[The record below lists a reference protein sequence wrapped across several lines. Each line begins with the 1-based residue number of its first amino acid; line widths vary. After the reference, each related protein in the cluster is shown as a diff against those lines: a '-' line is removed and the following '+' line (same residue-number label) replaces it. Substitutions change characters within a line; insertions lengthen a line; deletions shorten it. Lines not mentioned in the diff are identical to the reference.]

1 MKGYFKKEEATAEVI
16 RQIEGRRFFL
26 TGDIGKIDSDGY
38 LWITDRKKDMID
50 VSGFKAYPREIEE
63 VLIAY
68 PAVSVAAV
76 IGVPHEKVGE
86 TVKAFV
92 VLKPGQTATKEEL
105 IAYCK
110 ENLVKYK
117 VPHYLE
123 FRDSLPMTNVGKVLR
138 RVLKDEEKAK
148 AK

>member
-1 MKGYFKKEEATAEVI
+1 
-16 RQIEGRRFFL
+16 
-26 TGDIGKIDSDGY
+26 
-38 LWITDRKKDMID
+38 MID

-63 VLIAY
+63 VLIAH
-68 PAVSVAAV
+68 PAVSIAAV

-92 VLKPGQTATKEEL
+92 VLRPGKTATKEE
-105 IAYCK
+105 IIDYCK

-123 FRDSLPMTNVGKVLR
+123 FRDELPMTNVGKVLR
-138 RVLKDEEKAK
+138 RTLREEEERKS
-148 AK
+148 